1 MTPTTVWLLY
11 VLAGYLA
18 GSIPFALLVGLAK
31 GVDLRTVGSKN
42 IGASNA
48 GRVLGKPYFVI
59 VLVLDALKGFVPV
72 LLAGMWLQRTN
83 AFLADGSVLW
93 QHLAWL
99 AVALAAILGHL
110 LPIYLGFKGGRGV
123 ATSLG
128 VVLAIWPYYT
138 IAGVLA
144 FILWAVV
151 KRISGYI
158 SVASIVAC
166 VGFPVL
172 VVIVAVVAGWSL
184 RDMVALI
191 AFAALIGLLV
201 VVRHW
206 PNIQRLRSGQEF
218 APDSVDSSEHSAS
231 DSAAISGQESD

>member
-1 MTPTTVWLLY
+1 MSPTTVWLLY

-18 GSIPFALLVGLAK
+18 GSIPFALLVGKAK

-59 VLVLDALKGFVPV
+59 VLLLDALKGFIPV
-72 LLAGMWLQRTN
+72 LLVGMWLRRSG
-83 AFLADGSVLW
+83 AFLNDESLLW
-93 QHLAWL
+93 QQLAWL
-99 AVALAAILGHL
+99 AVALAAIVGHL

-128 VVLAIWPYYT
+128 VVLAVWPYYT
-138 IAGVLA
+138 IAGALA
-144 FILWAVV
+144 FVVWAVV
-151 KRISGYI
+151 KRLSGYI

-172 VVIVAVVAGWSL
+172 VVLVALAAGWPL
-184 RDMVALI
+184 RDMVVLI
-191 AFAALIGLLV
+191 AFACLVALLV
-201 VVRHW
+201 VVRHL
-206 PNIQRLRSGQEF
+206 PNIRRLLTGQEF
-218 APDSVDSSEHSAS
+218 APDHVPSDGLPPASERP
-231 DSAAISGQESD
+231 AAENTKQ